1 MKLENGYKFIY
12 GVKLEE
18 LYATKVLPGVEGK
31 QLVFKN
37 AEDQAIELKQFKLL
51 YSDGENLYGSLL
63 SYPEGPE
70 KDIKIIVEDEEGN
83 LVAGVKEAAEEQQP
97 AEEEAKEPVEEN
109 NPGEEVTK

>member
-51 YSDGENLYGSLL
+51 YSDGSLL

-70 KDIKIIVEDEEGN
+70 KDVKIIVEDEEGN
-83 LVAGVKEAAEEQQP
+83 LVAGVKEAVEEHQP

-109 NPGEEVTK
+109 NPGEVTE

>member
-37 AEDQAIELKQFKLL
+37 AEGQAIELKQFKLL
-51 YSDGENLYGSLL
+51 YSDGKNLYGSLL

-70 KDIKIIVEDEEGN
+70 KDVKIIVEDEEGN
-83 LVAGVKEAAEEQQP
+83 LVAGVKEAV
-97 AEEEAKEPVEEN
+97 EEEAKEPVEEN
-109 NPGEEVTK
+109 NPGEEVTE

>member
-70 KDIKIIVEDEEGN
+70 KDVKIIVEDEEGN
-83 LVAGVKEAAEEQQP
+83 LVAGVKEAVEEQQP
-97 AEEEAKEPVEEN
+97 AKEEAKEPVEEN

>member
-37 AEDQAIELKQFKLL
+37 AEGQAIELKQFKLL

-70 KDIKIIVEDEEGN
+70 KDVKIIRTRRKNGENIRVVYKDYADKLTYGSFTN
-83 LVAGVKEAAEEQQP
+83 VWTYQNWKEI
-97 AEEEAKEPVEEN
+97 
-109 NPGEEVTK
+109 T